1 MVRAGATRKTVVC
14 TTTEPARPRR
24 ERRCPTFPTAV
35 PSELAR
41 WLAVVA
47 PAKTPEDILN
57 KLNAEVVK
65 AVTGADARARLQDMG
80 FKVTGT
86 TRAEFAAV
94 IRDDTARWGKAV
106 AATGFKAD

>member
-1 MVRAGATRKTVVC
+1 MLMK
-14 TTTEPARPRR
+14 
-24 ERRCPTFPTAV
+24 TFPLLAMLSGNLTALK
-35 PSELAR
+35 ELGFANLEFSA
-41 WLAVVA
+41 WFGVVA

-65 AVTGADARARLQDMG
+65 AVTGADARTKLQDMG

-94 IRDDTARWGKAV
+94 IKSDTARWGKAV